1 MIKNKRIHD
10 PENKIIMKKRSYSL
24 TGLLLIL
31 ILISCTRLPDEKFN
45 SSLILTGISSGKG
58 SELVSIMIDSG
69 VINSTP
75 IEGYV
80 LGSTLFDPISGGYG
94 YVNSDSVFKLINP
107 ITGELIKSIKLPG
120 YLSQAVIDSEENML
134 IGMLT
139 TISYEDVLDSAGH
152 IIPGYGA
159 PIYTNYIL
167 SVNLNNETLV
177 SQKKIDIGEGV
188 NACGY
193 FYDNDKKEYFLLR
206 SDNKLMSINP
216 STGDVVR
223 TIDIGKSIT
232 NVFYNPNNK
241 TIIGFS
247 YSVEID
253 SNYVEVYNSQSGLLI
268 SRNAIKQ
275 RDNYYGCIT
284 GYDTE
289 TDCYIL
295 VNDKNE
301 VQFIEVSTGGIK
313 KSYKLEDP
321 MNDIKFWRK

>member
-1 MIKNKRIHD
+1 MEKRY
-10 PENKIIMKKRSYSL
+10 SYLS
-24 TGLLLIL
+24 GLLLVL
-31 ILISCTRLPDEKFN
+31 IFVSCTRQTDTKFN
-45 SSLILTGISSGKG
+45 SSLILTGISSTKG
-58 SELVSIMIDSG
+58 SEIVSIMIDSG

-107 ITGELIKSIKLPG
+107 ETGEQLKSIKLPG
-120 YLSQAVIDSEENML
+120 YLSQTVIDNEENML
-134 IGMLT
+134 IGMFT

-152 IIPGYGA
+152 KIPGFGA

-167 SVNLNNETLV
+167 RVNLNTGTLV
-177 SQKKIDIGEGV
+177 SQNKIDLGEGV
-188 NACGY
+188 NACSY
-193 FYDNDKKEYFLLR
+193 FYDIENKEYFLLR
-206 SDNKLMSINP
+206 SDNKLISINP
-216 STGDVVR
+216 STGVVER
-223 TIDIGKSIT
+223 TVDIGKSVT
-232 NVFYNPNNK
+232 NVFFNPDNK

-247 YSVEID
+247 YSVEAD
-253 SNYVEVYNSQSGLLI
+253 SNHVEVSNCVEVYNPETGSLI
-268 SRNAIKQ
+268 TRNEIQQ
-275 RDNYYGCIT
+275 RDNYYGCIS

-289 TDCYIL
+289 TNCYIL

-301 VQFIEVSTGGIK
+301 VLFIEVSTGAIK

>member
-1 MIKNKRIHD
+1 
-10 PENKIIMKKRSYSL
+10 MKKRYSYLS
-24 TGLLLIL
+24 GLLLVL
-31 ILISCTRLPDEKFN
+31 IFISCTRQPDAKFN
-45 SSLILTGISSGKG
+45 SSLILTGISSTKG
-58 SELVSIMIDSG
+58 SEIVSIMIDSG

-107 ITGELIKSIKLPG
+107 VTGEQLKSIKLPG
-120 YLSQAVIDSEENML
+120 YLSQTVIDSEENML
-134 IGMLT
+134 IGMFT

-159 PIYTNYIL
+159 PIYTNYVMR
-167 SVNLNNETLV
+167 VNLNTETFV

-193 FYDNDKKEYFLLR
+193 FYDNDNKEYFLLR
-206 SDNKLMSINP
+206 SDNKLISINP
-216 STGDVVR
+216 STGAVVR
-223 TIDIGKSIT
+223 TVDIGKSIT
-232 NVFYNPNNK
+232 NVFFNPDNK

-247 YSVEID
+247 YSIETDSTHVEV
-253 SNYVEVYNSQSGLLI
+253 SNCVEVYNPQTGSLI
-268 SRNAIKQ
+268 TRNEIQQ
-275 RDNYYGCIT
+275 RDNYYGCIS
-284 GYDTE
+284 GYDAE

-301 VQFIEVSTGGIK
+301 VLFIEVSTGAIK
-313 KSYKLEDP
+313 KSFKLEDP